1 MAIAR
6 YKEFGIPTQWMLDSG
21 VVGKVLLISLRVVEL
36 MHSWIPFIVLFWIV
50 RPLM

>member
-6 YKEFGIPTQWMLDSG
+6 YKEFGIPTQWMLDPG

-36 MHSWIPFIVLFWIV
+36 MHSWIPFIVLFWFV
-50 RPLM
+50 RLLM